1 MLCSPVFQPFLSTP
15 FAFNMPVCSLW
26 PENRHFFMQME
37 NERVRQMEEL
47 KRRVD
52 FIDQVHQVL
61 LKEVVKTNSASEFSD
76 SKSPS
81 YKLEN
86 DENHFALMLD
96 TKDFLPEELTVKQV
110 GRKLLV
116 SGKHE
121 KKDEARDGC
130 YSYKYQEFRQ
140 ELELPE
146 DVKPDAVTCSFS
158 NGQLQIEV
166 PRLALPAVT
175 ERTVPIKTS
184 PAVKTQQ
191 ERNTEEH
198 E

>member
-1 MLCSPVFQPFLSTP
+1 
-15 FAFNMPVCSLW
+15 MPVCSLW
-26 PENRHFFMQME
+26 PENRPFFIQME
-37 NERVRQMEEL
+37 NERMRQMGDL

-52 FIDQVHQVL
+52 FIDQVHQLL
-61 LKEVVKTNSASEFSD
+61 LKEVVKTNSESELSD

-81 YKLEN
+81 YKLEK
-86 DENHFALMLD
+86 DANHFTLMLD

-116 SGKHE
+116 RGKHE

-146 DVKPDAVTCSFS
+146 DVKLDAVTCSFS

-175 ERTVPIKTS
+175 ERTVPINTS

-191 ERNTEEH
+191 ARNTEEQ

>member
-1 MLCSPVFQPFLSTP
+1 MLCSPVFQPSLSIP
-15 FAFNMPVCSLW
+15 FAFNMPVRSLW
-26 PENRHFFMQME
+26 PENRPIFIQME
-37 NERVRQMEEL
+37 NESLRQMEEL
-47 KRRVD
+47 KRRVE

-61 LKEVVKTNSASEFSD
+61 LKEVMNTDSATELSD

-81 YKLEN
+81 YKLEKDGN
-86 DENHFALMLD
+86 CFCLMLD

-121 KKDEARDGC
+121 KKDEARNGS

-166 PRLALPAVT
+166 PSLALPAVT
-175 ERTVPIKTS
+175 ERTVPINTS
-184 PAVKTQQ
+184 PAMKTQQ
-191 ERNTEEH
+191 ERSAEEQ